1 MKAIILAGGFG
12 TRLRPLSCT
21 RPKLLFPLANQPIL
35 DWTVKALAENGVDTV
50 VLAVNYMAEAIV
62 RHMGASKYGVSIIYS
77 REERPLG
84 TGGPIKRAE
93 HILGRDEPFLA
104 MNGDVV
110 CEVDY
115 RRMVEY
121 HTDREAVATV
131 ALVEVE
137 RPERFGVAQLDE
149 EDRIVRF
156 VEKPKPEAAPSRL
169 VNAGIY
175 ALSPEIFDYIPPGR
189 PVSIERE
196 VFPRL
201 AERGLLYGY
210 RVSGPWIDIGI
221 PEDYLKANAIMLD
234 RVAEKPVMGEASE
247 VEAEVVAPTVLGA
260 AVKVGRDSVVGPY
273 VSVGDGVV
281 IGRGCRIENSVVF
294 PGAFIGDF
302 TSIRNAIV
310 GENAV
315 LGRWVKVEGTSI
327 IGDYV
332 NVSDN
337 VTITSGVSI
346 CPSKSV
352 SESILKPGRVL

>member
-1 MKAIILAGGFG
+1 MKAVILAGGFG

-35 DWTVKALAENGVDTV
+35 DWTVKALSESGVDTV
-50 VLAVNYMAEAIV
+50 ILAVNYMAEAIV
-62 RHMGASKYGVSIIYS
+62 RHMGVSKYGVSIIYS

-93 HILGRDEPFLA
+93 NIIGREEPFLA
-104 MNGDVV
+104 MNGDVI

-115 RRMVEY
+115 KAMVER
-121 HTDREAVATV
+121 HVEAGAVATL

-137 RPERFGVAQLDE
+137 RPERFGVVQLDDE
-149 EDRIVRF
+149 GRIVRF
-156 VEKPKPEAAPSRL
+156 VEKPRPETAPSRL

-175 ALSPEIFDYIPPGR
+175 VLSPEVFDYIPESR

-196 VFPRL
+196 VFPKL
-201 AERGLLYGY
+201 AEEGVLYGH
-210 RVSGPWIDIGI
+210 RIPGPWIDIGV
-221 PEDYLKANAIMLD
+221 PDDYLKANAIMLE
-234 RVAEKPVMGEASE
+234 RVAKEPVVGEGSE
-247 VEAEVVAPTVLGA
+247 VEAEVTGPAILGKN
-260 AVKVGRDSVVGPY
+260 VKAGRDSVIGPY
-273 VSVGDGVV
+273 VSVGDGAV

-294 PGAFIGDF
+294 PGAYIGDF

-310 GENAV
+310 GESAV

-332 NVSDN
+332 NVCDN
-337 VTITSGVSI
+337 VTITGGVSI